1 MKTITEK
8 EREKLNEL
16 LHKEIVMDMLKGDTI
31 VLFEIIQNLSTTTA
45 YYSLSDESQKLIKFK
60 KDE

>member
-16 LHKEIVMDMLKGDTI
+16 LCEEIVMDMLKGDTT